1 MPMKISILTQFFPP
15 DYAATGQLIEELG
28 TGLTERGH
36 EVQVFVGQPGY
47 AYDQPLA
54 TPVEIQNGVLIRRTR
69 TSRVWPERIR
79 GRAVGGLLYCLRALV
94 KLRKRHRQ
102 GDVLLVTTEPPY
114 LGVLALALKF
124 LYRRP
129 YVSLIYDLYPDVV
142 VELRVLPAGHW
153 LVRFWQTLNQR
164 VWKNAEGIIVLSST
178 MGDRIVAQC
187 PKVKNKITVIHNWTD
202 LELIRPLPK
211 ADNPFAR
218 QHGLDRVFTILYSGN
233 LGRCHD
239 IETIMEAALI
249 LREAPVRFV
258 VIGKGAK
265 LPAFQAFARERRLTN
280 CLFLPLQPKEMIPYS
295 LTACDLSLVSLDHG
309 MEGLIAPSKFYSCLA
324 VGRPVAVICEPH
336 SYLRQI
342 VEAADCGRA
351 IVNGDARA
359 LAEFV
364 ETLRR
369 SPETVE
375 RLGRQ
380 ARQYAEEHFSR
391 DHCIDQYAGLIANLE
406 SQVEKGDLP
415 KPALKV

>member
-1 MPMKISILTQFFPP
+1 MKISILTQFFPP

-36 EVQVFVGQPGY
+36 EVQVFAGQPGY

-54 TPVEIQNGVLIRRTR
+54 TPVEIQQGVLIRRTR
-69 TSRVWPERIR
+69 ASRVWPGRIR

-114 LGVLALALKF
+114 LGVLALALKV

-142 VELRVLPAGHW
+142 AALGVLPAGHW
-153 LVRFWQTLNQR
+153 LVRFWQILNQW
-164 VWKNAEGIIVLSST
+164 VWKEAEAIIVLSPT
-178 MGDRIVAQC
+178 MRDLIVAQC
-187 PKVKNKITVIHNWTD
+187 SGVKDKITVIHNWTD
-202 LELIRPLPK
+202 LELIRPIPK
-211 ADNPFAR
+211 SENQFAR
-218 QHGLDRVFTILYSGN
+218 QQGLDNIFTVLYSGN

-265 LPAFQAFARERRLTN
+265 LPPFKAFVEERRLSN
-280 CLFLPLQPKEMIPYS
+280 CLFLPLQPRDMIPYS
-295 LTACDLSLVSLDHG
+295 LTACDLSLVSLDKG

-324 VGRPVAVICEPH
+324 VGRPVAVICESH

-342 VEAADCGRA
+342 VETADCGRA
-351 IVNGDARA
+351 IINGDAPA
-359 LAEFV
+359 LADFI
-364 ETLRR
+364 ETLRQ

-375 RLGRQ
+375 RLGQ
-380 ARQYAEEHFSR
+380 NARRYAEAHFSR
-391 DHCIDQYAGLIANLE
+391 DHCIDKYAGLIENLE
-406 SQVEKGDLP
+406 PRVENGAPAK
-415 KPALKV
+415 KPALKR

>member
-1 MPMKISILTQFFPP
+1 MKIAILTQFFPP

-28 TGLTERGH
+28 AGLTERGH

-54 TPVEIQNGVLIRRTR
+54 TPVEVQNGVLIRRTR
-69 TSRVWPERIR
+69 TSRIWPERIR

-102 GDVLLVTTEPPY
+102 GDLLLVTTEPPY
-114 LGVLALALKF
+114 LGVLALALKL

-142 VELRVLPAGHW
+142 AALGVLPADHW
-153 LVRFWQTLNQR
+153 LIKFWQTLNQQ
-164 VWKNAEGIIVLSST
+164 VWRQAAAIIVLSST
-178 MGDRIVAQC
+178 MQDLIVAQC
-187 PKVKNKITVIHNWTD
+187 PEVKDEITVIHNWTD
-202 LELIRPLPK
+202 LESIQPLPK
-211 ADNPFAR
+211 ADNTFAR
-218 QHGLDRVFTILYSGN
+218 EHSLDQVFTILYSGN

-249 LREAPVRFV
+249 LQEAPVRFV

-265 LPAFQAFARERRLTN
+265 LRPFKAFVEERRLNN
-280 CLFLPLQPKEMIPYS
+280 CLFLPLQSKEMIPYS
-295 LTACDLSLVSLDHG
+295 LTACDLSLVSLDKG

-324 VGRPVAVICEPH
+324 VGRPVAVICEAH

-351 IVNGDARA
+351 IPNGDAPA
-359 LAEFV
+359 LAEFI
-364 ETLRR
+364 ETLRQ

-375 RLGRQ
+375 RLGQ
-380 ARQYAEEHFSR
+380 NARRYAEAHFSR
-391 DHCIDQYAGLIANLE
+391 DHCLDQYARLIDNLE
-406 SQVEKGDLP
+406 PKVENSPPPK
-415 KPALKV
+415 KPALKL